1 MSHTLHRCGAA
12 EDLKQDFVVFSMSA
26 KTVNAKGSGE
36 TMKRFFE
43 LLRNLP
49 AANFGDVKTGSRFNT
64 DWQTIHDRFRD
75 QSVAH
80 YVFSDR
86 HVVAQAL
93 RALKDA
99 DLGLS
104 VIVSGVFAEIEA
116 ICREVGLPVHTV
128 QYSGGV
134 LGRTDRL
141 PPGPVLA
148 ITTMCGHGL
157 VSARLVEKLARQ
169 VKRGQKEAA
178 AAAAELARPCMCGVF
193 NVERAERLLREL
205 ADRREG

>member
-1 MSHTLHRCGAA
+1 MSHTLHRCGTP
-12 EDLKQDFVVFSMSA
+12 EDLKKDFVVFSMSA
-26 KTVNAKGSGE
+26 KTVNARGSGE
-36 TMKRFFE
+36 KMKRFFE
-43 LLRNLP
+43 ILRRFP
-49 AANFGDVKTGSRFNT
+49 STNFGDVKTGSRYNA

-80 YVFSDR
+80 YVFTDR
-86 HVVAQAL
+86 DTVAQAL
-93 RALKDA
+93 RELKEA

-104 VIVSGVFAEIEA
+104 VIVSGVFTEIEA

-128 QYSGGV
+128 QFSGGV

-157 VSARLVEKLARQ
+157 VSARLVEKLARE
-169 VKRGQKEAA
+169 VKRGKKEAS

-193 NVERAERLLREL
+193 NVERAERLLREI
-205 ADRREG
+205 AARQGE